1 MKQLKFRKRW
11 LWLLFMSLL
20 LYACGGGD
28 MRQPEVAEVTRI
40 ITETVVEEG
49 ESVEV
54 TRIVTE
60 VSEMVVEVTRAV
72 EIAEGDAALQV
83 TPAPTR
89 GQTADSPAPQQRLII
104 KDGRLT
110 VVVDDT
116 ETAVNA
122 ATNLTVELGG
132 YIISQNIHDDSQGY
146 RFATMRLAVPV
157 TQFEFAMRD
166 LRGLGQVT
174 NESSSG
180 TDVTDE
186 FVDLNSRITNLQL
199 TRDRLRSFLDQATD
213 VNQTLAVNEELIKV
227 EEEIAIIQG
236 RINFLRDRA
245 AFSTIDLTINPWIPT
260 PTPTATATATP
271 TATPTPLPTAEVWL
285 PGNTA
290 VVAAVQL
297 QDTAQSTADFLIF
310 NGIVCGPW
318 LLLLLLFGYPSW
330 RLAQRWQLL
339 PRWQQIAPTNRRSH
353 RQNDIQS
360 LITGRDEPIQEEE
373 E

>member
-1 MKQLKFRKRW
+1 MMNPFKFRKRW
-11 LWLLFMSLL
+11 LWILLVPLL
-20 LYACGGGD
+20 LYAC
-28 MRQPEVAEVTRI
+28 QAETVVEQVEVTRV

-49 ESVEV
+49 EAIEV
-54 TRIVTE
+54 TRIVLVEDAQSAE
-60 VSEMVVEVTRAV
+60 VP
-72 EIAEGDAALQV
+72 AEEESAEEGSLLAA

-89 GQTADSPAPQQRLII
+89 GETAASAASQQRLII

-116 ETAVNA
+116 ETAVNM

-132 YIISQNIHDDSQGY
+132 YIISQNIHDDPQGY
-146 RFATMRLAVPV
+146 RFATIRLAVPV
-157 TQFEFAMRD
+157 TQFEVAMRD

-186 FVDLNSRITNLQL
+186 FVDLNSRMTNLQL
-199 TRDRLRSFLDQATD
+199 TRDRLRSFLDQATN
-213 VNQTLAVNEELIKV
+213 VAETLAVNEELKQV
-227 EEEIAIIQG
+227 EEEIALIQG
-236 RINFLRDRA
+236 RINFLRDRS

-260 PTPTATATATP
+260 PTATATATATP
-271 TATPTPLPTAEVWL
+271 TPTATPLPTAEVWR
-285 PGNTA
+285 PGDTA

-297 QDTAQSTADFLIF
+297 QDTAQNTADFFIF

-318 LLLLLLFGYPSW
+318 LLFLLLVAFPSW

-339 PRWQQIAPTNRRSH
+339 ARWQQVAQTKRRQRH
-353 RQNDIQS
+353 HNDIQA
-360 LITGRDEPIQEEE
+360 LIIGRDSEIQEEE